1 MSQKILVVDDSRT
14 VRKVVEWV
22 FHGSPWTV
30 LTAATASEATD
41 VLRAERP
48 DVALIDYHLPDQSG
62 LDFCREVSRHSQLSG
77 TKLIVLA
84 GTYHAFD
91 EGAVE
96 PCGAVDF
103 IYKPFKTDALIEK
116 VSAAAAHGA
125 RGAAP
130 DPSAARPAGMPPLPA
145 AAPPAAPAPP
155 SAPAPLPPAPSPPS
169 SGFTRV
175 PPTPLQP
182 PAPPSTASTAP
193 AAPAAAPVATPAPA
207 PSATD
212 VPIDRAVVNAA
223 IREAVPG
230 IVKEVLA
237 ALLRQTIGPRV
248 EEYAKRKINDFVERE
263 LPKLA
268 EDAIEAKLEALTSED

>member
-96 PCGAVDF
+96 ACGAVDF

-116 VSAAAAHGA
+116 VSAAAAQGA

-145 AAPPAAPAPP
+145 AAHQPRQRLRQRPPLC
-155 SAPAPLPPAPSPPS
+155 PLPRARRAAA
-169 SGFTRV
+169 RV
-175 PPTPLQP
+175 PSTPLQP

-193 AAPAAAPVATPAPA
+193 AAPAAAPIATPAPA

>member
-96 PCGAVDF
+96 ACGAVDF

-116 VSAAAAHGA
+116 VSAAAAQGA

-169 SGFTRV
+169 SASPGCRPLRCSRLRRRPRPRRRPRRQQPLRSLRPPLRRARPMSRSTERWSTRR
-175 PPTPLQP
+175 
-182 PAPPSTASTAP
+182 
-193 AAPAAAPVATPAPA
+193 
-207 PSATD
+207 SA
-212 VPIDRAVVNAA
+212 RLS
-223 IREAVPG
+223 PG
-230 IVKEVLA
+230 
-237 ALLRQTIGPRV
+237 
-248 EEYAKRKINDFVERE
+248 
-263 LPKLA
+263 
-268 EDAIEAKLEALTSED
+268 S